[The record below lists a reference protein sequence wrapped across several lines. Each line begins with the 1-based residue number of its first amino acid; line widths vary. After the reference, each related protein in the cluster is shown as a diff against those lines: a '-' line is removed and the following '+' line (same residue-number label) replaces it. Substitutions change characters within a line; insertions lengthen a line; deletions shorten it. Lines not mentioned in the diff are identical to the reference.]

1 MSGIHQPYMY
11 NRFDSFDDARFPTSS
26 FDPKAVTRSS
36 WEPRPAKPKH
46 EGPLVSFNRHPDAH
60 EVRGPRPQWK
70 TFGPATKWW
79 IKWMRIV
86 QLAFRVLEMIAA
98 AGVLFLMIVIIK
110 ANLLTAWVM
119 RITAG
124 AVLIHCVYGIF
135 HLARPAGSRPP
146 GSSAGYQ
153 IFSALSDLTALPL
166 YAFGALSVHNS
177 STEWSTM
184 LNPPS
189 LMDYFV
195 PSLYYSLIGG
205 GVMHLLSLCVG
216 LWLAIKF
223 RQIARM
229 PPDCNPLE
237 DNLTSRQHKRNK
249 SSMTAAST
257 FVAEDEKRMSTPLD
271 GRRYSGL
278 PNDDLSRPP
287 SIPFHATRSPRS
299 SFGSADFPARQY
311 QITPGN
317 SPKNSPRNSATG
329 EDFKSM
335 SGAPSSPLSSR
346 PAPPPHRSPWRG
358 SYSSYSEVPTQDIVP
373 DSPRSY
379 GHQSRPSTGTVASH
393 HPVIT
398 DAPDIAA
405 LPRPAKF
412 TESWYASE
420 SLINRTQERNRAINA
435 AERAAEKRASE
446 QRKMVL
452 GYESIR
458 DPYDT
463 RDSGSESD
471 YEDSGNG
478 GGHGY
483 RGLMSPGADEL
494 DENDGDLGS
503 QHPNPLRSN
512 PSLASFGQVAG
523 KQGRRPNSDM
533 PIIRKSSVLSE
544 IDLNDQRVTG
554 NRQAGKKPTSDIS
567 DEKSARSYGGLKAT
581 LSKRYTWGGGPRNRN
596 SSIQP
601 ESDFYSKPYGELKSA
616 TPPVIIGSDRQ
627 VSSGNDVDLSGAGG
641 GEAAKRYFS
650 LGKRNVSGKVAEEG
664 RGIGWAR

>member
-1 MSGIHQPYMY
+1 
-11 NRFDSFDDARFPTSS
+11 
-26 FDPKAVTRSS
+26 
-36 WEPRPAKPKH
+36 
-46 EGPLVSFNRHPDAH
+46 
-60 EVRGPRPQWK
+60 
-70 TFGPATKWW
+70 
-79 IKWMRIV
+79 
-86 QLAFRVLEMIAA
+86 
-98 AGVLFLMIVIIK
+98 
-110 ANLLTAWVM
+110 
-119 RITAG
+119 
-124 AVLIHCVYGIF
+124 
-135 HLARPAGSRPP
+135 
-146 GSSAGYQ
+146 
-153 IFSALSDLTALPL
+153 
-166 YAFGALSVHNS
+166 
-177 STEWSTM
+177 M

-195 PSLYYSLIGG
+195 PSLYYGLISG
-205 GVMHLLSLCVG
+205 GVMHLLSLCIG
-216 LWLAIKF
+216 LWLALKF

-257 FVAEDEKRMSTPLD
+257 FATEDEKRLSTPLD

-278 PNDDLSRPP
+278 PGDDLSRPP

-329 EDFKSM
+329 EDLKRM
-335 SGAPSSPLSSR
+335 SGASSSPLSSK

-358 SYSSYSEVPTQDIVP
+358 SYSSYAEVPTQDIVP
-373 DSPRSY
+373 DSPRTY

-393 HPVIT
+393 QPAIT
-398 DAPDIAA
+398 NASDTAA

-435 AERAAEKRASE
+435 AERAAEKRAAE

-452 GYESIR
+452 GYESLR

-463 RDSGSESD
+463 RDSDSESD
-471 YEDSGNG
+471 YEDSTNG
-478 GGHGY
+478 GGRGY
-483 RGLMSPGADEL
+483 RGLMSPGADEF

-523 KQGRRPNSDM
+523 KQGRRPISDS
-533 PIIRKSSVLSE
+533 PIIRKSSALSE
-544 IDLNDQRVTG
+544 IDLNDQRVNG
-554 NRQAGKKPTSDIS
+554 NKRAGKEAAGDDSDRKP
-567 DEKSARSYGGLKAT
+567 ARSYGGLKAS
-581 LSKRYTWGGGPRNRN
+581 LSKRYTWGGGARNRD

-627 VSSGNDVDLSGAGG
+627 VSSGNDLDLSGAGG

-650 LGKRNVSGKVAEEG
+650 FGKRNVSGKVVEEG

>member
-1 MSGIHQPYMY
+1 MY

-36 WEPRPAKPKH
+36 WEPKPAKPKH

-60 EVRGPRPQWK
+60 EIRGPRPQW
-70 TFGPATKWW
+70 TSFGPSTKWW

-86 QLAFRVLEMIAA
+86 QLAFRVLEMIVA
-98 AGVLFLMIVIIK
+98 AGILFLMIVITEVSP
-110 ANLLTAWVM
+110 LTAWVM

-135 HLARPAGSRPP
+135 HLARPAGARPP

-153 IFSALSDLTALPL
+153 IFSSISDLTALPL

-177 STEWSTM
+177 STEWATL

-189 LMDYFV
+189 LMAYFL
-195 PSLYYSLIGG
+195 PSLYYALISGG
-205 GVMHLLSLCVG
+205 ALHLLSLCIG
-216 LWLAIKF
+216 LWLALKF

-237 DNLTSRQHKRNK
+237 ANLTSRQHKRNK

-257 FVAEDEKRMSTPLD
+257 FPTEDEKRLSTAID
-271 GRRYSGL
+271 GRPYSGL

-287 SIPFHATRSPRS
+287 SIPFHATRSSPRS
-299 SFGSADFPARQY
+299 SFSSADLPARQY

-329 EDFKSM
+329 EDLKRM
-335 SGAPSSPLSSR
+335 SGAPSSPLSSK

-358 SYSSYSEVPTQDIVP
+358 SYSSYAEVPTRDIVP

-379 GHQSRPSTGTVASH
+379 GHQSRPSTGTVAAH
-393 HPVIT
+393 HPAIT
-398 DAPDIAA
+398 NAPDNAA

-435 AERAAEKRASE
+435 AERAAEKR
-446 QRKMVL
+446 KMVL
-452 GYESIR
+452 GYENLAH
-458 DPYDT
+458 PYDT
-463 RDSGSESD
+463 RDSDSESD
-471 YEDSGNG
+471 YEDGGNG
-478 GGHGY
+478 GRNGY

-494 DENDGDLGS
+494 DENDGDLAS

-512 PSLASFGQVAG
+512 PSLVNFGQATG
-523 KQGRRPNSDM
+523 KQGRRPISDN
-533 PIIRKSSVLSE
+533 PIIRKSSALSE

-554 NRQAGKKPTSDIS
+554 HKQAGKKARGGDITE
-567 DEKSARSYGGLKAT
+567 EKPARSYGGLKAS
-581 LSKRYTWGGGPRNRN
+581 LSKRYTWAGGPRNRD

-627 VSSGNDVDLSGAGG
+627 VSSGNDLDLSGAGG

-650 LGKRNVSGKVAEEG
+650 FGKRNVSGKVAEEG